1 MQNPIQEFRE
11 SSIFS
16 EKPGLSEKLKT
27 LMWITVIHPTHID
40 THWSQIHT
48 QINTHT
54 HTYIYIYIHIYIY
67 KYICICIYIYV
78 YIYVYVYIYQVV
90 IYLLQ
95 VNNKNTRKKCKICSK
110 LTINMAEPRHC
121 CRSGV
126 FNSSFE

>member
-54 HTYIYIYIHIYIY
+54 HRYIYIHIYIY
-67 KYICICIYIYV
+67 IN
-78 YIYVYVYIYQVV
+78 IYVYVYIC
-90 IYLLQ
+90 IYLY
-95 VNNKNTRKKCKICSK
+95 IS
-110 LTINMAEPRHC
+110 
-121 CRSGV
+121 SGHLPAP
-126 FNSSFE
+126 SQQ